1 MKRPA
6 YLKYLILIVAAA
18 GVIAGEPAVA
28 QDEAEPEQEEAVQQ
42 EGADQQAEAE
52 EEPEEND
59 GEPEEDD
66 SGKEAYEVDTNDDDT
81 ADIDTASTVDTVSDA
96 RRFVLSGDFRPLVN
110 HAERHNRDG
119 ENVSETV
126 GQFRLRL
133 KAYGNAFEKVQY
145 GIRLAGRCATDDC
158 DLEWVWETETP
169 STNGLGDGQFT
180 FDELYLHF
188 FRQELYNL
196 TVGRQQTRFVL
207 RGGVFSRSLDRNDS
221 NNTRVTWTDGFHFT
235 FRQLAGWEAHVIV
248 QNNSADG
255 TGSIRR
261 GPLDFDY
268 SSAGQT
274 YFVGLE
280 NTDAAGPI
288 VQRSIGISY
297 LPNSLLKDGTL
308 DGRREDYLAYVVR
321 LAARWPLGSE
331 GMRLRAGM
339 ELGYAPETHVVN
351 ATASDEEADGLA
363 WNVVASLM
371 DFIPGHNIGINYGQ
385 TGAGWLLSP
394 NFRNNEESLELR
406 YVWRPKNFPTIDA
419 RVRRREDIDQEPG
432 SLRKREVFDAFLRV
446 TWQFDL

>member
-1 MKRPA
+1 MAPNR
-6 YLKYLILIVAAA
+6 LILVLLITLCSFGQTV
-18 GVIAGEPAVA
+18 AVA
-28 QDEAEPEQEEAVQQ
+28 QDEAEPEQEEAGQQ
-42 EGADQQAEAE
+42 EGAEQQEETAE
-52 EEPEEND
+52 EQEEND
-59 GEPEEDD
+59 GEPEEDESD
-66 SGKEAYEVDTNDDDT
+66 QGAYEVDTNDDDT

-96 RRFVLSGDFRPLVN
+96 RRFVLSGDFRPLAN

-133 KAYGNAFEKVQY
+133 KARGRAFEKVQY

-158 DLEWVWETETP
+158 DLEWVLQKESP
-169 STNGLGDGQFT
+169 STNGLADGQFT

-235 FRQLAGWEAHVIV
+235 FRQLRGWEAHVIV
-248 QNNSADG
+248 QDNAADG

-268 SSAGQT
+268 SSAGET

-280 NTDAAGPI
+280 KTEPLGPI

-308 DGRREDYLAYVVR
+308 DGRREDYMAYVVR

-339 ELGYAPETHVVN
+339 ELGYAPETHTSAAAGIDAEV
-351 ATASDEEADGLA
+351 DGLA
-363 WNVVASLM
+363 WNVVVSLM
-371 DFIPGHNIGINYGQ
+371 DFKSGHSIGINYGE
-385 TGAGWLLSP
+385 TGTGWLLSP
-394 NFRNNEESLELR
+394 NFRQNEESFEVR
-406 YVWRPKNFPTIDA
+406 YVWRPKNFPMIDA
-419 RVRRREDIDQEPG
+419 RIRWREDIEQEIA
-432 SLRKREVFDAFLRV
+432 SLRKREVFDAFLRM
-446 TWQFDL
+446 TWQFN